1 MRKYRYISMVL
12 LAVMGLT
19 SCNKWL
25 DVNPKDKIVD
35 ESLFSDYRGFRNSLN
50 GIYQE
55 MVSPE
60 LYGRELSWG
69 MASALGQD
77 YSTEES
83 GAVYKEVQKY
93 NFENASVKNVTASIW
108 TKAYNIIANCNKLIE
123 EIEKR
128 DSSFFPAG
136 ASEKDLILGEA
147 LAVRAMLHFDI
158 LRLFAPAPV
167 TNDTGEYI
175 PYRKNYSV
183 TDEPKVTNTLALQY
197 ITEDLLR
204 AKDLVAKNDTV
215 VNRGMLL
222 TNHDNRFINGYS
234 AEGGLFFCSRG
245 VRLNFVAITG
255 LLARVYLYAGDK
267 INAQKY
273 SEFIYNQY
281 APKTGETRP
290 WSFTSSSDVYPAKQE
305 DSSVK
310 LIEDLLFALYDNRLA
325 SKVAD
330 YQTSNY
336 TSLYLNGLKDLFTQE
351 LDQDDYRGNLIIS
364 SSNKDT
370 CVKWFD
376 LGTTTANNQ
385 RQYKFVPMIRLSEI
399 YYILSECYAANGFPE
414 DAERVLKEVRFA
426 RDAKRVVTGAPSEEF
441 TKALIWEARKEFLT
455 EGQTFF
461 MFKRLNRSVTLGNR
475 VIPTSFVLPRPDS
488 EDIY

>member
-136 ASEKDLILGEA
+136 ASEKDLILG
-147 LAVRAMLHFDI
+147 
-158 LRLFAPAPV
+158 
-167 TNDTGEYI
+167 TG
-175 PYRKNYSV
+175 
-183 TDEPKVTNTLALQY
+183 
-197 ITEDLLR
+197 
-204 AKDLVAKNDTV
+204 
-215 VNRGMLL
+215 
-222 TNHDNRFINGYS
+222 
-234 AEGGLFFCSRG
+234 
-245 VRLNFVAITG
+245 
-255 LLARVYLYAGDK
+255 
-267 INAQKY
+267 
-273 SEFIYNQY
+273 
-281 APKTGETRP
+281 
-290 WSFTSSSDVYPAKQE
+290 
-305 DSSVK
+305 
-310 LIEDLLFALYDNRLA
+310 
-325 SKVAD
+325 
-330 YQTSNY
+330 
-336 TSLYLNGLKDLFTQE
+336 
-351 LDQDDYRGNLIIS
+351 
-364 SSNKDT
+364 NK
-370 CVKWFD
+370 
-376 LGTTTANNQ
+376 
-385 RQYKFVPMIRLSEI
+385 
-399 YYILSECYAANGFPE
+399 
-414 DAERVLKEVRFA
+414 
-426 RDAKRVVTGAPSEEF
+426 
-441 TKALIWEARKEFLT
+441 
-455 EGQTFF
+455 
-461 MFKRLNRSVTLGNR
+461 
-475 VIPTSFVLPRPDS
+475 
-488 EDIY
+488 